1 MAVEAFTLGDCRMR
15 TIDKGLLFMEVLISC
30 GSKSKI
36 RDIMKKRNK
45 REKRMTRRKLYHNE
59 DRVSRRKK
67 WINMKN
73 FREGAI
79 T

>member
-1 MAVEAFTLGDCRMR
+1 MIR
-15 TIDKGLLFMEVLISC
+15 T
-30 GSKSKI
+30 
-36 RDIMKKRNK
+36 
-45 REKRMTRRKLYHNE
+45 KLYHNE
-59 DRVSRRKK
+59 ERVSRRKK

>member
-1 MAVEAFTLGDCRMR
+1 MR
-15 TIDKGLLFMEVLISC
+15 TIDKGLLFFFFLGLLFMEVLISC

-45 REKRMTRRKLYHNE
+45 REKRMIRRKLYHNE
-59 DRVSRRKK
+59 ERVSRRKK
-67 WINMKN
+67 WINIKN